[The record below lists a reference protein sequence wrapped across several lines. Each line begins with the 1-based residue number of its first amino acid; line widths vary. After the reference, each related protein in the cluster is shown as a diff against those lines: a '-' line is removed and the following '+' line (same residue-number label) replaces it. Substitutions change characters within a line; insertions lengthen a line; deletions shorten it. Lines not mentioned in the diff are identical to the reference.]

1 MQSLFNWYYLLNL
14 LLRCVLL

>member
-14 LLRCVLL
+14 